1 MKNEDAIDSQSHMLH
16 CVIHCNGY
24 GHLVSLGIEVDSSF
38 EAKGTLGHLL
48 QNMKR
53 IMISVPS

>member
-1 MKNEDAIDSQSHMLH
+1 MKNEDAIDSQSHLLH
-16 CVIHCNGY
+16 GVIHCNGY
-24 GHLVSLGIEVDSSF
+24 GHLVCLGIEVDSSL

-53 IMISVPS
+53 IIISVPS